1 MVRISFPA
9 PTGVGRAETEH
20 PAVSAAAAAAAAS
33 AASAAAIV
41 VISSGRGVAG
51 KGTAAFLY

>member
-1 MVRISFPA
+1 M